1 MTEIVDSSV
10 SSKIDELM
18 RSAPPEVKIVDAATL
33 GDQSLPPQFTPQQIQ
48 HIKMSLIEK
57 LQKQYVDFLNSIAHF
72 PCYREGQLEAFKHFD
87 TGFLWYKS
95 AIENLVI
102 APIDPNAAQAPAPV
116 APQQPDA
123 PEAA

>member
-1 MTEIVDSSV
+1 MTDQQA
-10 SSKIDELM
+10 
-18 RSAPPEVKIVDAATL
+18 APAEQTPQPKIVDAATL

-57 LQKQYVDFLNSIAHF
+57 LQKQYLDFLNSISNF
-72 PCYREGQLEAFKHFD
+72 PCYKPGQLEAFKHFD
-87 TGFLWYKS
+87 SGFLWYKS

-102 APIDPNAAQAPAPV
+102 APIDPNQMQQAQPA
-116 APQQPDA
+116 APQPTPPPEA